1 MLTRQTISKMRKII
15 IKHGVAVAIKRALI
29 WLYKYPRKRHV
40 LQKLGRSN
48 SKEIFTAIHK
58 VNYWQ
63 SAESV
68 SGPGSELKRTQ
79 NLQSELPKIVDKL
92 IIKRLIDAPCGD
104 YNWMQK
110 VTSKTS
116 ISYLG
121 IDIVDAIIA
130 ENQLKYQAPNVN
142 FVVGDIRDFKFP
154 DADLLIVRDCLFHLS
169 YADTLEFLK
178 NFSKTNITYLL
189 TTTHTDLEENFMNKD
204 IKTGDFRKIDLFKP
218 PYNFDRSKNLY
229 EISDYYGTD
238 YPKSLILFSKM
249 DVPDKI
255 NFT

>member
-1 MLTRQTISKMRKII
+1 MRQTILKMRRII
-15 IKHGVAVAIKRALI
+15 IKYGLAVAIKRALI
-29 WLYKYPRKRHV
+29 WLYKYPQKKYVR
-40 LQKLGRSN
+40 QKLGRLN

-63 SAESV
+63 STESV

-79 NLQSELPKIVDKL
+79 NLITELPQIIEKL
-92 IIKRLIDAPCGD
+92 FIKQVIDAPCGD

-110 VTSKTS
+110 VTNKTP

-121 IDIVDAIIA
+121 VDIVDDIIA
-130 ENQLKYQAPNVN
+130 KNQRNHQAPEIN
-142 FVVGDIRDFKFP
+142 FEVGDIRNIKYP

-169 YADTLEFLK
+169 YADTNEFLN
-178 NFSKTNITYLL
+178 NFSKSNITYLL
-189 TTTHTDLEENFMNKD
+189 TTTHTDLKSNFTNKD

-218 PYNFDRSKNLY
+218 PYNFDRSKNIY

-238 YPKSLILFSKM
+238 YPKSLVLVKKI
-249 DVPDKI
+249 DVPGMTSFK
-255 NFT
+255 